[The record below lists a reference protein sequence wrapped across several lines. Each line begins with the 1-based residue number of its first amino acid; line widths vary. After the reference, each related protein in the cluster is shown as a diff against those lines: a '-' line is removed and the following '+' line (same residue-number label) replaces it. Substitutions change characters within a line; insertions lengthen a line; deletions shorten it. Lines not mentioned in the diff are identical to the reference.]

1 MRVSIHQPQYF
12 PWLHYFLKIEQSDV
26 FIILDNVDFQ
36 KNGLQNRNQIKTA
49 QGASWLTVPVRQ
61 QFGQKIFEVKI
72 DKNSVWRRKHWQTIQ
87 NNYKKAKSF
96 MAYKADLETLY
107 MNDWEFLCD
116 LNIEVISMMLRWM
129 DIQTPLLRS
138 SQMKATGNASDLVLN
153 LCLEVG
159 ATNYLSGHGGEGY
172 LKPDVFKSSGIDI
185 IYQDYFQTKIYPQQ
199 SPQCGFIHDLSMLDI
214 ILNCG
219 ESWRNFLHSKV
230 VL

>member
-1 MRVSIHQPQYF
+1 MRVVILTSFPFPHGKATANRISVFAERLIKRDEITDVIIVSCSHLPEADILYKDNIRVINLQSI
-12 PWLHYFLKIEQSDV
+12 L
-26 FIILDNVDFQ
+26 
-36 KNGLQNRNQIKTA
+36 G
-49 QGASWLTVPVRQ
+49 
-61 QFGQKIFEVKI
+61 
-72 DKNSVWRRKHWQTIQ
+72 DKNRLFLRAWHELSIAFRI
-87 NNYKKAKSF
+87 YKKAKSF